1 MEGYFSF
8 FLMYI
13 LAVQFGLV
21 NTYLVP
27 ASCVEVGWVGG
38 ELSWEGEGKQERTY
52 FIMKGLRR
60 PTDLHVNF
68 GPSLFLSVL
77 TCKS

>member
-1 MEGYFSF
+1 MESYFSF
-8 FLMYI
+8 FLMDI

-60 PTDLHVNF
+60 QTDLHVNF
-68 GPSLFLSVL
+68 GHSLFLSVL

>member
-38 ELSWEGEGKQERTY
+38 ELSLEGEGKQERTY

-60 PTDLHVNF
+60 QTDLHVNF